1 MSSMPP
7 ELAEPSTWGLGVPPR
22 SAELHWA
29 GSPLPLAARYA
40 NLGGVSPDVRT
51 PAVRMDLSADDPV
64 TGPVTAGEL
73 LWVPTTERVAG
84 ANITAYLAWLKQT
97 RGLDLAGYPELWQW
111 SVTETGPFWQ
121 SIWDYHDVIAVG
133 QPTAVFGERAAMPG
147 AQWFPGAT
155 LNYAENVMAR
165 ETPGEIALYYHS
177 ETTPVTPLRWDD
189 LAGQVRILATRLRKL
204 GVQPGDRVAST
215 LPNIPEAVI
224 AMLAAT
230 SIGAIWTSVSPDFG
244 WRGVLDRFRQ
254 LQPTVLICTGGYTY
268 NGRAYDRSAELS
280 QIIKNLTCL
289 KHVIYLPF
297 GDVPAPAGNAETW
310 HELLDHE
317 PVSREQFRYHHGPF
331 HLPLWILFSSGT
343 TGLPKAITHS
353 HGGILLEQLKLQHL
367 NMNLSPG
374 DVLFFYTTTGWM
386 MWNFLVSSLVLGVRP
401 LLYDGNPGYP
411 EPDALWRM
419 AAQARVTLFGGS
431 PAYADMLA
439 KRGVVPKD
447 RYDLSAL
454 ECVMLAGSPVSP
466 EVYAWFLRNVKRDLW
481 LHVGSGGTDVCA
493 GFTGGSP
500 TLPVYAGEH
509 QHRNLGVA
517 AYAFNQA
524 GEPVVDEV
532 GEMVITKPMPSMPV
546 RFWGDDSTMS
556 GYKATYF
563 DQWPGIWRQ
572 GDFFRVTE
580 RGGAFV
586 LGRSDATLNRF
597 GVRIGT
603 AEIYNVLESIPE
615 VDDAIVVNLDL
626 PGGRFFMPMFVK
638 LADGVT
644 LDERITIEITTK
656 LRQQYTPRHV
666 PDKIIQVP
674 AMPTTITGKK
684 LEVPVRRL
692 LMGVPLTQAAN
703 TSAMADPSALD
714 AFVDY
719 ARTQDDY
726 EL

>member
-1 MSSMPP
+1 
-7 ELAEPSTWGLGVPPR
+7 
-22 SAELHWA
+22 
-29 GSPLPLAARYA
+29 
-40 NLGGVSPDVRT
+40 
-51 PAVRMDLSADDPV
+51 MDLSAADPV
-64 TGPVTAGEL
+64 TGPVKAGDL
-73 LWVPTTERVAG
+73 LWVPTADRVAN
-84 ANITAYLAWLKQT
+84 ANITAYLAWLKET
-97 RGLDLAGYPELWQW
+97 RGLAFDGYPDLWEW
-111 SVTETGPFWQ
+111 SVTETEAFWQ
-121 SIWDYHDVIAVG
+121 SIWDYHDIIAAER
-133 QPTAVFGERAAMPG
+133 PTAVFGQRRTMPG
-147 AQWFPGAT
+147 AQWFPGARI
-155 LNYAENVMAR
+155 NYAENVLAR
-165 ETPGEIALYYHS
+165 EAPGEVALYYHS
-177 ETTPVTPLRWDD
+177 ETVPVTPLLWDD
-189 LAGQVRILATRLRKL
+189 LAGKVRILATELRRL
-204 GVQPGDRVAST
+204 GVRPGDRVAST

-224 AMLAAT
+224 AMLAVT

-254 LQPTVLICTGGYTY
+254 LQPTVLICTGGYHY
-268 NGRAYDRSAELS
+268 NGKAYDRSGELR
-280 QIIKNLTCL
+280 QIIDDLACL
-289 KHVIYLPF
+289 EHVIYLPF
-297 GDVPAPAGNAETW
+297 GDVPAPADHARSW
-310 HELLDHE
+310 PELLARE
-317 PVSREQFRYHHGPF
+317 PVARDEFHYHHGPF
-331 HLPLWILFSSGT
+331 EMPLWILFSSGT

-401 LLYDGNPGYP
+401 LLYDGNPGFP

-419 AAQARVTLFGGS
+419 AAEARVTLFGGS

-439 KRGVVPKD
+439 KRGVAPKET
-447 RYDLSAL
+447 YDLSAL
-454 ECVMLAGSPVSP
+454 QCVMLAGSPVSP

-500 TLPVYAGEH
+500 TVPVYAGEH

-517 AYAFNQA
+517 AYAFDETGQ
-524 GEPVVDEV
+524 PVVGEV
-532 GEMVITKPMPSMPV
+532 GEMVITRPMPSMPV
-546 RFWGDDSTMS
+546 KFWGDDSAMTR
-556 GYKATYF
+556 YKATYF

-580 RGGAFV
+580 RGGTFV

-638 LADGVT
+638 LADGIT
-644 LDERITIEITTK
+644 LDDRITTEINTR
-656 LRQQYTPRHV
+656 LRREYTPRHV

-692 LMGVPLTQAAN
+692 LMGVPLEKAAN
-703 TSAMADPSALD
+703 TSAMADPAALD
-714 AFVDY
+714 AFIDY
-719 ARTQDDY
+719 AHTQKDY
-726 EL
+726 RLSLDLGDFQ

>member
-1 MSSMPP
+1 
-7 ELAEPSTWGLGVPPR
+7 
-22 SAELHWA
+22 
-29 GSPLPLAARYA
+29 
-40 NLGGVSPDVRT
+40 
-51 PAVRMDLSADDPV
+51 MDLSAADPV
-64 TGPVTAGEL
+64 TGPVKPGDL
-73 LWVPTTERVAG
+73 LWVPTEDRIAN
-84 ANITAYLAWLKQT
+84 ANITAYLAWLKET
-97 RGLDLAGYPELWQW
+97 RDLAFDGYRDLWEW
-111 SVTETGPFWQ
+111 SVTETEAFWQ
-121 SIWDYHDVIAVG
+121 SVWDYHGIIAA
-133 QPTAVFGERAAMPG
+133 QRPSAVFGERATMPG
-147 AQWFPGAT
+147 TQWFPGAM

-165 ETPGEIALYYHS
+165 ETPGEVALYYHS
-177 ETTPVTPLRWDD
+177 EITPVTPLLWDD
-189 LAGQVRILATRLRKL
+189 LAGRVRILATELRRL
-204 GVQPGDRVAST
+204 GVGPGDRVAST
-215 LPNIPEAVI
+215 LPNIPEAVVS
-224 AMLAAT
+224 MLAVT

-254 LQPTVLICTGGYTY
+254 LQPTVLICTGGYRY
-268 NGRAYDRSAELS
+268 SGKAYDRSGELR
-280 QIIKNLTCL
+280 QIVDDLACL
-289 KHVIYLPF
+289 EHVIYLPF
-297 GDVPAPAGNAETW
+297 GDVPAPADNAENW
-310 HELLDHE
+310 HQLLDRE
-317 PVSREQFRYHHGPF
+317 PVSRDEFRYHQGPF
-331 HLPLWILFSSGT
+331 EMPLWILFSSGT

-386 MWNFLVSSLVLGVRP
+386 MWNFLVSSLVLGVKP

-419 AAQARVTLFGGS
+419 AAEAKVTLFGGS

-439 KRGVVPKD
+439 KSGVVPKD

-454 ECVMLAGSPVSP
+454 QCVMLAGSPVSP

-517 AYAFNQA
+517 AYAFDES
-524 GEPVVDEV
+524 GEPVVNEV
-532 GEMVITKPMPSMPV
+532 GEMVITRPMPSMPV
-546 RFWGDDSTMS
+546 KFWGDDEQMTR
-556 GYKATYF
+556 YKATYF
-563 DQWPGIWRQ
+563 DEWPGIWRQ

-580 RGGAFV
+580 RGGTFV

-644 LDERITIEITTK
+644 LDDRITSEINAR
-656 LRQQYTPRHV
+656 LRREYTPRHV

-692 LMGVPLTQAAN
+692 LMGVPLENAAN
-703 TSAMADPSALD
+703 TSAMADPAALD
-714 AFVDY
+714 PFIDY
-719 ARTQDDY
+719 ARTQSDY
-726 EL
+726 KM